1 MSNLRNH
8 IFTIETLILTEY
20 FYEVMG
26 LEIDIENEKFVIEYS
41 VNENRSMFSE
51 QLYEGIEI
59 LNIMHNG
66 KEIDMISSHF
76 AEIEIELYDEMI
88 EQYYQLIAEQ
98 NQNN

>member
-1 MSNLRNH
+1 
-8 IFTIETLILTEY
+8 
-20 FYEVMG
+20 
-26 LEIDIENEKFVIEYS
+26 
-41 VNENRSMFSE
+41 
-51 QLYEGIEI
+51 
-59 LNIMHNG
+59 MHNG

>member
-1 MSNLRNH
+1 MKINKPGKIIDINYLEALPVSD
-8 IFTIETLILTEY
+8 
-20 FYEVMG
+20 
-26 LEIDIENEKFVIEYS
+26 LEIQASGV
-41 VNENRSMFSE
+41 
-51 QLYEGIEI
+51 EGIEI

-98 NQNN
+98 NQN